1 MSFKDELHE
10 SIQLELHILEHLF
23 NKIPQDN
30 LLAMDYRPSPGQR
43 SLLELL
49 RYLSYAGIGGCLA
62 AVEGGFDGFRR
73 VAARAEDMPAE
84 ELPAALA
91 RQKEEIAELFAGLSD
106 EDLAT
111 RRSKNPLGQEM
122 SLGKALLELPF
133 RWLVAYR
140 MQLFLYAKANGADL
154 WTPDCWYGIH
164 RERPAP
170 KT

>member
-23 NKIPQDN
+23 NEIPKDN
-30 LLAMDYRPSPGQR
+30 LLAMEYRPSPGQR

-84 ELPAALA
+84 EFPAALA
-91 RQKEEIAELFAGLSD
+91 RQKEEITELFAGLED

>member
-1 MSFKDELHE
+1 MSFKEDIHE
-10 SIQLELHILEHLF
+10 SINLELHILEHLF
-23 NKIPQDN
+23 SKIPPEN
-30 LLAMDYRPSPGQR
+30 LLALEYRPSPGQR

-62 AVEGGFDGFRR
+62 ALEGGFDGFRR

-84 ELPAALA
+84 EFPAAIA
-91 RQKEEIAELFAGLSD
+91 RQKEEIAELFAGLTD
-106 EDLAT
+106 DDLAN
-111 RRSKNPLGQEM
+111 RRGKNPFGQEM
-122 SLGKALLELPF
+122 SLAKCLLELPY

-154 WTPDCWYGIH
+154 WTPDCWYGVT

-170 KT
+170 KS